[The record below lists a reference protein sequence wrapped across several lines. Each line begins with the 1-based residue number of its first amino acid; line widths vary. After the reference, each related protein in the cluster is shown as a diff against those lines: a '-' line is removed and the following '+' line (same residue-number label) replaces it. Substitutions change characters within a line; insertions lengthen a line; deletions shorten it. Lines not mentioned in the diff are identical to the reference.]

1 MRNGSWIFKMRT
13 AEVFVAGKLA
23 GYLEEQTKGT
33 LYRFTYVEGYNGPP
47 VSLTMP
53 IDDGSFTYTSFP
65 PFFDGLLPEGIQLES
80 LLRSRKLDRNDL
92 FSQLLAVGRDMV
104 GTVTV
109 READN
114 YS

>member
-1 MRNGSWIFKMRT
+1 MRK
-13 AEVFVAGKLA
+13 AEVFVGGNLA

-33 LYRFTYVEGYNGPP
+33 LYRFSYVGGYNGPP

-53 IDDGSFTYTSFP
+53 VNDRSFTYTSFP
-65 PFFDGLLPEGIQLES
+65 PFFDGLLPEGMQLES
-80 LLRSRKLDRNDL
+80 LLRSLKIDKNDL

>member
-1 MRNGSWIFKMRT
+1 MRK
-13 AEVFVAGKLA
+13 AEVFVDRNLA

-33 LYRFTYVEGYNGPP
+33 LYRYTYVESYNGPP

-53 IDDGSFTYTSFP
+53 IKDRSFTFSSFP
-65 PFFDGLLPEGIQLES
+65 PFFDGLLPEGMQLES
-80 LLRSRKLDRNDL
+80 LLRSRKIDRNDL

-114 YS
+114 D

>member
-1 MRNGSWIFKMRT
+1 MRK
-13 AEVFVAGKLA
+13 AEVFVGGNLA
-23 GYLEEQTKGT
+23 GYLEEKNKGT
-33 LYRFTYVEGYNGPP
+33 LYRFEYVQDYHGPP
-47 VSLTMP
+47 VSLAMP
-53 IDDGSFTYTSFP
+53 VTEKSFTFASFP

-80 LLRSRKLDRNDL
+80 LLRSRKIDKNDL

-114 YS
+114 QP

>member
-1 MRNGSWIFKMRT
+1 MRK
-13 AEVFVAGKLA
+13 AEVFIGGNLA

-33 LYRFTYVEGYNGPP
+33 LYRYTYVESYYGPP

-53 IDDGSFTYTSFP
+53 VKDRSFTFTSFP
-65 PFFDGLLPEGIQLES
+65 PFFDGLLPEGVQLES
-80 LLRSRKLDRNDL
+80 LLRSRKIDRNDL

-114 YS
+114 D